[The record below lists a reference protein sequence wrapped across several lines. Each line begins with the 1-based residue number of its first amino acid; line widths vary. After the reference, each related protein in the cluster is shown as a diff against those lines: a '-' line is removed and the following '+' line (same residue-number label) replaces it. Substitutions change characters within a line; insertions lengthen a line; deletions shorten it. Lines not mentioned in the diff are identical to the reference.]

1 MRCLTAIEPFLA
13 HKQILSGWPFLCLL
27 FHIISSSFTNLLYFF
42 FCSILLFAGR
52 EEKLIPNLKRLPLWF
67 MASVWAARTILC
79 TKPETWEGKKTPNTT
94 PTARS
99 IVSRPIGH
107 NQTAWLVM
115 PDRKKMWVYGMRRYG
130 FQCLWIVARNWEES
144 SSSSSKKK
152 ISYKVS
158 FRLNEFGEKAWDIKK
173 TPLHMELKAY
183 VGKKTQPYGS
193 WQRDVLWLHNF
204 GLVTHI
210 RMKATFL
217 HIV

>member
-1 MRCLTAIEPFLA
+1 MT
-13 HKQILSGWPFLCLL
+13 L
-27 FHIISSSFTNLLYFF
+27 FVPSLPYHLIVLHEFTLFF
-42 FCSILLFAGR
+42 FSAPFFSLLDVKRNWFPIWNDFLYGLWPVCEQQGR
-52 EEKLIPNLKRLPLWF
+52 YYALNRRPEK
-67 MASVWAARTILC
+67 
-79 TKPETWEGKKTPNTT
+79 EKKTPNTT

-173 TPLHMELKAY
+173 TRFIWNWKH
-183 VGKKTQPYGS
+183 T
-193 WQRDVLWLHNF
+193 
-204 GLVTHI
+204 
-210 RMKATFL
+210 
-217 HIV
+217 

>member
-144 SSSSSKKK
+144 SSSSSKKNIIQSFFSAEWIRWK
-152 ISYKVS
+152 GMRHKKNPASYGTES
-158 FRLNEFGEKAWDIKK
+158 IRRKK
-173 TPLHMELKAY
+173 NTAI
-183 VGKKTQPYGS
+183 
-193 WQRDVLWLHNF
+193 WL
-204 GLVTHI
+204 LAERCPVT
-210 RMKATFL
+210 T
-217 HIV
+217 